1 MGRREVIKN
10 IKPVFCRFD
19 MDNDQER
26 RAWQIIQKLS
36 KGQGE
41 GKKLKYNDIISKAV
55 VEYYDRAG
63 QMPMKNEELLE
74 RIGEL
79 IDRKMEKSQK
89 ETLQM
94 PYPFPYPYP
103 YPAVMGAQTP
113 VPAQQQQ
120 EAEPAQPKTE
130 ELNEAA
136 LSFMDGLMGI

>member
-1 MGRREVIKN
+1 MAGREVIKN

-36 KGQGE
+36 KGQEE
-41 GKKLKYNDIISKAV
+41 GKKQKYNDIIAKAV

-74 RIGEL
+74 RIEE
-79 IDRKMEKSQK
+79 IIERKMEKSQK
-89 ETLQM
+89 GMQM

-103 YPAVMGAQTP
+103 YPAVMNAQP
-113 VPAQQQQ
+113 PIPAQPQQ
-120 EAEPAQPKTE
+120 EAEPEQPKTE
-130 ELNEAA
+130 ELNETA
-136 LSFMDGLMGI
+136 LSFMDGLMGT

>member
-1 MGRREVIKN
+1 MAGREIVKN

-19 MDNDQER
+19 MDNEQER

-36 KGQGE
+36 KGE
-41 GKKLKYNDIISKAV
+41 GKKQKYNDIIAKAL
-55 VEYYDRAG
+55 VEYYDRAD

-79 IDRKMEKSQK
+79 IDKKMEKSQK

-94 PYPFPYPYP
+94 SYPFPYPYP
-103 YPAVMGAQTP
+103 YPAVMGAQPP
-113 VPAQQQQ
+113 VLTQQQQ
-120 EAEPAQPKTE
+120 EEIQTKTE
-130 ELNEAA
+130 ELNETA

>member
-1 MGRREVIKN
+1 MAGREVVKN

-19 MDNDQER
+19 MDNEQER

-41 GKKLKYNDIISKAV
+41 GKKQKYNDIIAKAV

-63 QMPMKNEELLE
+63 QMPMRNEELLE
-74 RIGEL
+74 RIEEI
-79 IDRKMEKSQK
+79 IDRKMDKSQK

-94 PYPFPYPYP
+94 PYPFPYPYS
-103 YPAVMGAQTP
+103 YLAVMNAQPP
-113 VPAQQQQ
+113 VPARQQQGEVQ
-120 EAEPAQPKTE
+120 QKTE
-130 ELNEAA
+130 ELNETA

>member
-1 MGRREVIKN
+1 MAGREVIKN

-36 KGQGE
+36 KGQEE
-41 GKKLKYNDIISKAV
+41 GKKQKYNDIIAKAV

-74 RIGEL
+74 RIEE
-79 IDRKMEKSQK
+79 IIERKMEKSQK
-89 ETLQM
+89 EMQM

-103 YPAVMGAQTP
+103 YPAVMNAQPP
-113 VPAQQQQ
+113 VPAQPQQ
-120 EAEPAQPKTE
+120 EAEPEQPKTE

-136 LSFMDGLMGI
+136 LSFMDGLMGT

>member
-1 MGRREVIKN
+1 MEGREAIKN

-36 KGQGE
+36 KGQE
-41 GKKLKYNDIISKAV
+41 KGKKQKYNSIIARAL
-55 VEYYDRAG
+55 VEYYDRADE
-63 QMPMKNEELLE
+63 MPMKNEELLK
-74 RIGEL
+74 RIEEI

-94 PYPFPYPYP
+94 PYPFPCPYP
-103 YPAVMGAQTP
+103 YPAVMSAQPP

-120 EAEPAQPKTE
+120 EEIQTKTE

>member
-1 MGRREVIKN
+1 MAGREVIKN

-19 MDNDQER
+19 MDNEQER

-41 GKKLKYNDIISKAV
+41 GKKQKYNDIIAKAV

-63 QMPMKNEELLE
+63 QMPMRNEELLE
-74 RIGEL
+74 RIEEI
-79 IDRKMEKSQK
+79 IDRKMDKSQK
-89 ETLQM
+89 ETPQM
-94 PYPFPYPYP
+94 PYPFPYPYS
-103 YPAVMGAQTP
+103 YPAVMNTQPP

-120 EAEPAQPKTE
+120 GEVQPKTE
-130 ELNEAA
+130 ELNETA

>member
-36 KGQGE
+36 KGQE
-41 GKKLKYNDIISKAV
+41 KGKKQKYNDIIAKAV

-74 RIGEL
+74 RIEEI

-94 PYPFPYPYP
+94 PYPFPYPYS
-103 YPAVMGAQTP
+103 YPAVMKAQTP

>member
-1 MGRREVIKN
+1 MTGREIVKN

-19 MDNDQER
+19 MDNEQER

-41 GKKLKYNDIISKAV
+41 GKKQKYNDIIAKAV

-63 QMPMKNEELLE
+63 QMPMRNEELLE
-74 RIGEL
+74 RIEEI
-79 IDRKMEKSQK
+79 IDRKMDKSQK
-89 ETLQM
+89 ETPQM
-94 PYPFPYPYP
+94 PYPFPYPYS
-103 YPAVMGAQTP
+103 YPAVMNVQPP

-120 EAEPAQPKTE
+120 GEVQTKTE
-130 ELNEAA
+130 ELNETA

>member
-1 MGRREVIKN
+1 MVRREVVKN

-36 KGQGE
+36 KGQE
-41 GKKLKYNDIISKAV
+41 KGKKQKYNSIIAKAL
-55 VEYYDRAG
+55 VEYYDRAD

-79 IDRKMEKSQK
+79 IDKKMEKSQK
-89 ETLQM
+89 EALQI

-103 YPAVMGAQTP
+103 YPAAMNAQPP

-120 EAEPAQPKTE
+120 ETEPAQPKTE

>member
-1 MGRREVIKN
+1 MAGREVVKN

-36 KGQGE
+36 KGQE
-41 GKKLKYNDIISKAV
+41 KGKKQKYNDIIAKAL
-55 VEYYDRAG
+55 VEYYDRAD

-79 IDRKMEKSQK
+79 IDKKMEKSQK

-94 PYPFPYPYP
+94 SYPFPYPYP
-103 YPAVMGAQTP
+103 YPAVMGAQPP
-113 VPAQQQQ
+113 VLAQQQQ
-120 EAEPAQPKTE
+120 EEIQPNTE
-130 ELNEAA
+130 ELHETA
-136 LSFMDGLMGI
+136 LSFMAGLMGI

>member
-1 MGRREVIKN
+1 MAGREVVKN

-19 MDNDQER
+19 MDNEQER

-41 GKKLKYNDIISKAV
+41 GKKQKYNDIIAKAV

-63 QMPMKNEELLE
+63 QMPMRNEELLE
-74 RIGEL
+74 RIEEI
-79 IDRKMEKSQK
+79 IDRKMDKSQK
-89 ETLQM
+89 EALQM
-94 PYPFPYPYP
+94 PYPYPFPYPYS
-103 YPAVMGAQTP
+103 YPAVMNAQLP

-120 EAEPAQPKTE
+120 GGVQPKTE
-130 ELNEAA
+130 ELNETA

>member
-1 MGRREVIKN
+1 MAGREVVKN

-19 MDNDQER
+19 MDNEQER

-41 GKKLKYNDIISKAV
+41 GKKQKYNDIIAKAV

-63 QMPMKNEELLE
+63 QMPMRNEELLE
-74 RIGEL
+74 RIEEI
-79 IDRKMEKSQK
+79 IDRKMDKSQK
-89 ETLQM
+89 ETPQM
-94 PYPFPYPYP
+94 PYPFPYPYS
-103 YPAVMGAQTP
+103 YPAVMNTQPP

-120 EAEPAQPKTE
+120 GGVQPKTE
-130 ELNEAA
+130 ELNETA

>member
-1 MGRREVIKN
+1 MAGREVIKN

-19 MDNDQER
+19 MDNEQER

-41 GKKLKYNDIISKAV
+41 GKKQKYNDIIAKAV

-63 QMPMKNEELLE
+63 QMPMRNEELLE
-74 RIGEL
+74 RIEEI
-79 IDRKMEKSQK
+79 IDRKMDKFQK
-89 ETLQM
+89 EALQM
-94 PYPFPYPYP
+94 PYSFPYPYS
-103 YPAVMGAQTP
+103 YPAVMNTQPP

-120 EAEPAQPKTE
+120 GEIQPKNE
-130 ELNEAA
+130 ELNETA

>member
-1 MGRREVIKN
+1 MAGREVVKN

-36 KGQGE
+36 KGQE
-41 GKKLKYNDIISKAV
+41 KGKKQKYNSIIAKAV
-55 VEYYDRAG
+55 VEYYDRAD

-79 IDRKMEKSQK
+79 IDRKVEKSQK
-89 ETLQM
+89 EALQM
-94 PYPFPYPYP
+94 PYPFPYPYS
-103 YPAVMGAQTP
+103 YPAAMNAQP
-113 VPAQQQQ
+113 PIPEQQQQ
-120 EAEPAQPKTE
+120 EEIQTKTE
-130 ELNEAA
+130 ELNGTA

>member
-1 MGRREVIKN
+1 MARREVVKN

-19 MDNDQER
+19 MDNDKER

-36 KGQGE
+36 KGQE
-41 GKKLKYNDIISKAV
+41 KGKKQKYNDIIAKAV
-55 VEYYDRAG
+55 VEYYDRAD

-74 RIGEL
+74 RIEEI
-79 IDRKMEKSQK
+79 IDRKMEKSKK

-103 YPAVMGAQTP
+103 AMMNAQTA

-120 EAEPAQPKTE
+120 ETEPAQPKTE

>member
-1 MGRREVIKN
+1 MARREVVKN

-36 KGQGE
+36 KGQE
-41 GKKLKYNDIISKAV
+41 KGKKQKYNDIIAKAV
-55 VEYYDRAG
+55 VEYYDRAD

-74 RIGEL
+74 RIEK
-79 IDRKMEKSQK
+79 IIERKMEKSQK
-89 ETLQM
+89 EALQM

-103 YPAVMGAQTP
+103 YPAAMNAQPP

-120 EAEPAQPKTE
+120 EEIQTKTE
-130 ELNEAA
+130 ELNETA

>member
-1 MGRREVIKN
+1 MAGREVVKN

-19 MDNDQER
+19 MDKDQER

-41 GKKLKYNDIISKAV
+41 GKRMKYNEIIAKAV

-74 RIGEL
+74 KIGEI
-79 IDRKMEKSQK
+79 IDKKLEQSQK
-89 ETLQM
+89 DIFRF
-94 PYPFPYPYP
+94 PFSFPYSYT
-103 YPAVMGAQTP
+103 YPAVMAASAPNLAQT
-113 VPAQQQQ
+113 QQ
-120 EAEPAQPKTE
+120 EMTQPKTE

-136 LSFMDGLMGI
+136 LSFMDGLMGS

>member
-1 MGRREVIKN
+1 MAGREVIKN

-19 MDNDQER
+19 MDKDQER

-41 GKKLKYNDIISKAV
+41 GKRIKYNDIIAKAV

-74 RIGEL
+74 KIGEI
-79 IDRKMEKSQK
+79 IDKKLEQSQK
-89 ETLQM
+89 DIFWF
-94 PYPFPYPYP
+94 PFSYPYS
-103 YPAVMGAQTP
+103 YTSPAVMAASAPTPAQT
-113 VPAQQQQ
+113 QQ
-120 EAEPAQPKTE
+120 EVTQPKTE

-136 LSFMDGLMGI
+136 LSFMDGFMGS

>member
-1 MGRREVIKN
+1 MAGREIVKN

-19 MDNDQER
+19 MDNEQER

-41 GKKLKYNDIISKAV
+41 GKKQKYNDIIAKAV

-63 QMPMKNEELLE
+63 QMPMRNEELLE
-74 RIGEL
+74 RIEEI
-79 IDRKMEKSQK
+79 IDRKMDKSRK
-89 ETLQM
+89 EMLQM
-94 PYPFPYPYP
+94 PYPFPYPYS
-103 YPAVMGAQTP
+103 YPAVTNAQPP

-120 EAEPAQPKTE
+120 GEIQPKTE
-130 ELNEAA
+130 ELNETA

>member
-1 MGRREVIKN
+1 MAGREVVKN

-41 GKKLKYNDIISKAV
+41 GKKQKYNDIIAKAV

-63 QMPMKNEELLE
+63 QMPMRNEELLE
-74 RIGEL
+74 RIEEI
-79 IDRKMEKSQK
+79 IDRKMDKSQK
-89 ETLQM
+89 ETPQM
-94 PYPFPYPYP
+94 PYPFPYLYS
-103 YPAVMGAQTP
+103 YPAVMNTQPP

-120 EAEPAQPKTE
+120 GGVQPKTE
-130 ELNEAA
+130 ELNETA
-136 LSFMDGLMGI
+136 LSFMDGFMGI

>member
-1 MGRREVIKN
+1 MGRREAVKN

-26 RAWQIIQKLS
+26 RAWQIIQQLS
-36 KGQGE
+36 KGQE
-41 GKKLKYNDIISKAV
+41 KGKKQKYNDIIAKAV

-94 PYPFPYPYP
+94 PYPFSYPYP
-103 YPAVMGAQTP
+103 YPGVMGAQP
-113 VPAQQQQ
+113 SAPGQQQQ
-120 EAEPAQPKTE
+120 EEIQPKNE
-130 ELNEAA
+130 ELNETA

>member
-1 MGRREVIKN
+1 MAGREIVKN

-19 MDNDQER
+19 MDKDQER

-41 GKKLKYNDIISKAV
+41 GKKQKYNDIIAKAV

-63 QMPMKNEELLE
+63 QMPMRNEELLE
-74 RIGEL
+74 KIEEI
-79 IDRKMEKSQK
+79 IDRKMDKFQK
-89 ETLQM
+89 ETPQI
-94 PYPFPYPYP
+94 PYTFPYPYP
-103 YPAVMGAQTP
+103 YSYPAVTNAQPP

-120 EAEPAQPKTE
+120 GEIQPKTE
-130 ELNEAA
+130 ELNETA